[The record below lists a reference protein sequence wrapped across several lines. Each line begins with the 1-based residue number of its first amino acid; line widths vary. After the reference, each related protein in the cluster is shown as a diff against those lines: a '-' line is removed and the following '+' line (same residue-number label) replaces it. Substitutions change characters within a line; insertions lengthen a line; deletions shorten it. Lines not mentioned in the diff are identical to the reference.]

1 MPKYVLLMSRTTMQ
15 VSIYQSSEQQSSRVL
30 IGSGNLEYASN
41 SLFCDRSQDGVSF
54 RDIFERRN
62 LSDK

>member
-1 MPKYVLLMSRTTMQ
+1 MPTYILLMSRTTMQ

-41 SLFCDRSQDGVSF
+41 SLFCDRSQWRLVSRHF
-54 RDIFERRN
+54 RKTKFER
-62 LSDK
+62 